1 VLVIQLR
8 TWLDLEGSNCSIVI
22 LDISWQ

>member
-22 LDISWQ
+22 LDIS